1 MNAAA
6 VGFQCP
12 ECVREGRRGQRSAVT
27 AFGAAVSIGNDG
39 LLTRVLIG
47 INVAVWLLTVA
58 VALLRGEVSGDQL
71 GQLVLYGGLTDLV
84 QWGAALPAVTGGSGL
99 MGGIASGEL
108 WRLATAMFLHYGIIH
123 LALNMYAL
131 WILGRHCESLL
142 GRWRFLTLYLLS
154 GLGGTIAEFVFRSP
168 NTYAVGASG
177 CIFGLMAA
185 LFFFFRKLNIDV
197 RPIVVLLGLNLVL
210 GLFLENISLVAHVAG
225 MVTGGALGA
234 ILAYAPRGQRQ
245 SIVQLAGVCAVA
257 LILLTFTAVRIT
269 QYDLWPSQRLS
280 TLWITA
286 EDNLHQCVFAL
297 KSCHSSQ
304 RHRVNITREE
314 TIQPNPIPMFNCG
327 PAGMGN
333 APLER

>member
-1 MNAAA
+1 MPECGATSDRPVGEQPIPVCFRHTKRETWVSCTRCERSICPDCMNAAA

-27 AFGAAVSIGNDG
+27 AFGAAANIGSYG
-39 LLTRVLIG
+39 VLTRVLIG

-71 GQLVLYGGLTDLV
+71 GQLVLSGGLTDLV
-84 QWGAALPAVTGGSGL
+84 QWGAALPAATGDSGL
-99 MGGIASGEL
+99 VGGIASGEL
-108 WRLATAMFLHYGIIH
+108 WRLATAMFLHYGVIH

-154 GLGGTIAEFVFRSP
+154 GLGGTIAEFVFRPP

-197 RPIVVLLGLNLVL
+197 RPIMVLLGLNLAL

-225 MVTGGALGA
+225 MVTGGVLGA
-234 ILAYAPRGQRQ
+234 VLAYAPRGSRQ
-245 SIVQLAGVCAVA
+245 TIVQLAGVCAVA
-257 LILLTFTAVRIT
+257 LILLTLTTVRIA
-269 QYDLWPSQRLS
+269 QYDLWPS
-280 TLWITA
+280 
-286 EDNLHQCVFAL
+286 
-297 KSCHSSQ
+297 
-304 RHRVNITREE
+304 
-314 TIQPNPIPMFNCG
+314 
-327 PAGMGN
+327 
-333 APLER
+333 